1 MSSKI
6 KDLLEKKGVNQ
17 SEFAAEIG
25 VSPAFVSGMLKGYK
39 SPSVALLKRIAD
51 FLGVKI
57 DELV

>member
-25 VSPAFVSGMLKGYK
+25 VS
-39 SPSVALLKRIAD
+39 
-51 FLGVKI
+51 
-57 DELV
+57 E